1 MMRAA
6 VVLLLLGCAVS
17 GGLALRGKQQSKV
30 SPVDQVITLMEDL
43 IAQTEQEG
51 KDEAATY
58 NDFSCFCKDTTKDK
72 SDAILADKDEIDAQS
87 ATLEEKTTLKNDL
100 EKQISD
106 LHALIAQIEQDM
118 SDATNEE
125 NTKYEATSADLQ
137 AAVTGIEGAIESVE
151 KSMPSSLSQL
161 KATVRKSLVIAD
173 VLDISPKHQRMM
185 NALLQEED
193 DGVPESDFES
203 HTGDLTA
210 LMQDLAKRYNDKKAA
225 CEEEEAAAVKAHNS
239 FMSSKTSQ
247 KETAES
253 DLSSRK
259 EDLGTCMV

>member
-6 VVLLLLGCAVS
+6 VVLLLLGCAVDS
-17 GGLALRGKQQSKV
+17 GLGLRGKQQSKV

-87 ATLEEKTTLKNDL
+87 ATLEEQIMDL
-100 EKQISD
+100 N
-106 LHALIAQIEQDM
+106 ALIAQIEQDM
-118 SDATNEE
+118 SDATNKRNEE

-210 LMQDLAKRYNDKKAA
+210 LMQDLAKRYEEKKAA

-253 DLSSRK
+253 DLSSRT